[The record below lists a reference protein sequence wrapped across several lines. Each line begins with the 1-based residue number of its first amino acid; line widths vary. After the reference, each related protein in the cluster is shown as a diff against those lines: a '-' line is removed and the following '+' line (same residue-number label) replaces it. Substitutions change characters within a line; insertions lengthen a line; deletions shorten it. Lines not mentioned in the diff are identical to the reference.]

1 MASNNPKTQINLTVD
16 RNNLYREES
25 FTDIKV
31 AAIRQLTPVNP
42 DMSPDDSRRP
52 LYMGQTQL
60 MTPSGPVMLQSILEA
75 TTLDEAIEK
84 FPAAMQKEVDN
95 VMAQVQKDSK
105 EKVE

>member
-16 RNNLYREES
+16 RKNLYREES

-52 LYMGQTQL
+52 LYMGKR
-60 MTPSGPVMLQSILEA
+60 S
-75 TTLDEAIEK
+75 
-84 FPAAMQKEVDN
+84 
-95 VMAQVQKDSK
+95 
-105 EKVE
+105 

>member
-1 MASNNPKTQINLTVD
+1 MASNDQKTQINLTVD

-42 DMSPDDSRRP
+42 DMSPDDSRNP

-75 TTLDEAIEK
+75 ITLDEAIEK

-95 VMAQVQKDSK
+95 VMTQVQKDSK

>member
-16 RNNLYREES
+16 RKNLYREES

-95 VMAQVQKDSK
+95 VMTQVQKDSK

>member
-16 RNNLYREES
+16 RKNLYREES

>member
-1 MASNNPKTQINLTVD
+1 MVSNNPKTQINLTVD
-16 RNNLYREES
+16 RKNLYREES

>member
-1 MASNNPKTQINLTVD
+1 
-16 RNNLYREES
+16 
-25 FTDIKV
+25 
-31 AAIRQLTPVNP
+31 
-42 DMSPDDSRRP
+42 
-52 LYMGQTQL
+52 
-60 MTPSGPVMLQSILEA
+60 MTPSLPVMLQSILEA

>member
-1 MASNNPKTQINLTVD
+1 MASDTQKTQISLIVD

-31 AAIRQLTPVNP
+31 AAIRQLTPVKP
-42 DMSPDDSRRP
+42 DLSVDDSRHP

-60 MTPSGPVMLQSILEA
+60 MTPSGPVMLQALLEA
-75 TTLDEAIEK
+75 KTLDEAIEK

-95 VMAQVQKDSK
+95 VMAQVHKSPE